1 MTAKKTEWADKY
13 LDRKT
18 VGLIVAGFLLIYA
31 GETWIELRRTLKKA
45 KQAEAAE

>member
-1 MTAKKTEWADKY
+1 MTVKKPEWVDKY

-18 VGLIVAGFLLIYA
+18 VGLMVAGFLMICA
-31 GETWIELRRTLKKA
+31 GQTWIELRRALKEA